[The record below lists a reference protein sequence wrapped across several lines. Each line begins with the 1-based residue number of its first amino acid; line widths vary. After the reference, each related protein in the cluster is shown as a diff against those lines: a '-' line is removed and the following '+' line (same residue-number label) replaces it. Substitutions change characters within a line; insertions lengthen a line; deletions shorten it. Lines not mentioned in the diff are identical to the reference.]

1 VITVPCIQMVSP
13 THTNHNEHP
22 RTSPIPLSN
31 AKGTNSESVPG
42 DTGARASAPD
52 TVHTHARKR
61 ASTHRTVRTSN
72 REMVICNL
80 ADKLPSVDWKIR
92 RTSPE
97 IRADRCRTSKDL
109 ESPSLAVITRP
120 SSESA
125 TLLQRL
131 ICCLRGNKENSVP
144 PLVPSPLR
152 SNTVCPWCFRVE
164 TPRGG

>member
-1 VITVPCIQMVSP
+1 MP
-13 THTNHNEHP
+13 
-22 RTSPIPLSN
+22 
-31 AKGTNSESVPG
+31 KGLTARVYPVTRG
-42 DTGARASAPD
+42 RARARP
-52 TVHTHARKR
+52 TPFTRTHASER
-61 ASTHRTVRTSN
+61 ASTHRSVRTSN

-109 ESPSLAVITRP
+109 ESPGLAVITRP

-125 TLLQRL
+125 TLLRRL

-144 PLVPSPLR
+144 SLLPSPLR
-152 SNTVCPWCFRVE
+152 ACSSCGNTEMRRDDAFARDPRVAIE
-164 TPRGG
+164 SPPISVRLRLVIARSDSKRG